1 MKTIII
7 IPYRNRKIH
16 LDYFLKHSAPLLKK
30 HIPDLEIIIVEQ
42 NWDINL
48 FNRGKLLNI
57 GFHYYN
63 DLEYNYI
70 LHDVDINP
78 ISLAV
83 IKKYKKNVKNNV
95 IQGIYNYVTTL
106 GGIIKLNG
114 YTFKKINGFPNNY
127 WGWGKEDDCL
137 QNRSEFLNINIK
149 KFIFVQTKNKKKH
162 FKFFN
167 DINDRL
173 RYKFNEKKLASKIIK
188 YANNIQKSK
197 YITYSGINTL
207 KYTIEKENN
216 INEYVKHIVVK
227 L

>member
-95 IQGIYNYVTTL
+95 IQGIYNTKQTL

-127 WGWGKEDDCL
+127 WGWGKEDNCL

-149 KFIFVQTKNKKKH
+149 KFIFVQTKSINKH
-162 FKFFN
+162 FKIFD
-167 DINDRL
+167 DINDRITF
-173 RYKFNEKKLASKIIK
+173 KVKKKNIVNKIIK
-188 YANNIQKSK
+188 YSNNIQKSK